1 MKLSVTHPEDDTLTA
16 TVGLDHAVG
25 WFATV
30 QRRASRA
37 SQGGRVVAKVDA
49 LETGSETSLGQVLE
63 VLSTWGFWTADDFSE
78 ALALS
83 PQFFPCEM
91 AEGPRRVAE
100 ILETLRAAAAGGR

>member
-1 MKLSVTHPEDDTLTA
+1 MKLSVTHPEDETLTA

-91 AEGPRRVAE
+91 AAGPRRVAE
-100 ILETLRAAAAGGR
+100 ILETLRAAAGGR